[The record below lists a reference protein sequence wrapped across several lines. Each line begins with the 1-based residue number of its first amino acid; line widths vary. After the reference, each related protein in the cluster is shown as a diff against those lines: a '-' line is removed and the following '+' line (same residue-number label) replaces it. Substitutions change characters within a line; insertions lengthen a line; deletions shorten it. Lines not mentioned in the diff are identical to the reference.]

1 MDSKPIAIIIAIVA
15 TVGAMS
21 GATLFATNIFAGT
34 TTATDLLPK
43 TVEVL
48 YVDQTHLE
56 GNIAFT
62 NQGSGTLKGVEGI
75 IKIDDTE
82 YKLQNVQDEIPP
94 YKTLGLRGAIKSGE
108 ECRAVTAQPQ
118 AFTKCNSTF
127 TIYPG
132 ESVLLRI
139 LANTTNGDTIE
150 KLYPITVK

>member
-1 MDSKPIAIIIAIVA
+1 MDSKPIAIIIDIVA

-43 TVEVL
+43 TVEVF
-48 YVDQTHLE
+48 YVNKEHLE
-56 GNIAFT
+56 GNISFT
-62 NQGSGTLKGVEGI
+62 NQGSGTLKGVEGV

-82 YKLQNVQDEIPP
+82 YQLQNVQEEIPP
-94 YKTLGLRGAIKSGE
+94 YKTLGLRGSIFSGE
-108 ECRAVTAQPQ
+108 NCRTTTTPGSQ
-118 AFTKCNSTF
+118 FSSCGKSF